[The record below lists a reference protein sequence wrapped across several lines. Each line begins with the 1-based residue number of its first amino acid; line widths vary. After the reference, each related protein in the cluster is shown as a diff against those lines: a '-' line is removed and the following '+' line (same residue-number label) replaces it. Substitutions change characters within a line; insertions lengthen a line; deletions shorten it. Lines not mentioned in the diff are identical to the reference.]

1 MLQTCYGLFFR
12 IIKCHGGQNKKRLA
26 SVYANMKVSA
36 KIEKNHLMIIRSKMP
51 RFMCHKAALK
61 NMRMPAISVISII
74 LKR

>member
-36 KIEKNHLMIIRSKMP
+36 KIENIDSVTASDAAKEVARYAN
-51 RFMCHKAALK
+51 KA
-61 NMRMPAISVISII
+61 SC
-74 LKR
+74 